1 MIPTTSV
8 DQYGATLGGWFG
20 VSNDA
25 LNLIFPNLKGFAKP
39 NLGFV

>member
-1 MIPTTSV
+1 MNK
-8 DQYGATLGGWFG
+8 YAATLGTWFG

-25 LNLIFPNLKGFAKP
+25 LSLIFPNLKNFARP